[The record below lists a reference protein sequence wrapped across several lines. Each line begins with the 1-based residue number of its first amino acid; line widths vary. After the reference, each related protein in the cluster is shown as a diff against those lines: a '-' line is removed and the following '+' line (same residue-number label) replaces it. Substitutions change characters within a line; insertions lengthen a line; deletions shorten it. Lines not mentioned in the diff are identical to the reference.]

1 VVVHNHGKAQ
11 MGPNAATT
19 RTSLVLHS
27 LRPAEKREV
36 SMWSLVAGLLGA
48 VGIIIVA
55 IRVRRRAGTRKPI
68 DVGAVSDGW
77 ISQQRGSPSDSTDS

>member
-1 VVVHNHGKAQ
+1 MATSN
-11 MGPNAATT
+11 GPRRHE

-48 VGIIIVA
+48 AGIIIVA
-55 IRVRRRAGTRKPI
+55 IRIRRRAARRKHI
-68 DVGAVSDGW
+68 DVGAVSHGW
-77 ISQQRGSPSDSTDS
+77 IAQQRGSPPDSPDS